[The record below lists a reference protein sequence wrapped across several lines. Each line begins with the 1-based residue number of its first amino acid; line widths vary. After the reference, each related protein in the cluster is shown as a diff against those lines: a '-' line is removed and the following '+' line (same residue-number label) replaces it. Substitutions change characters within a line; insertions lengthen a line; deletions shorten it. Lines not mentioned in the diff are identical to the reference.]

1 MSGLSYGFKT
11 FGVLT
16 FGTDTP
22 NDQQVAWFPEHTSAV
37 LEVAGSE
44 EIIQAY
50 QNGGTTGKL
59 SPFKVFEESEEFT
72 LTITAVG
79 MNFHNLQLL
88 VGEHG
93 SLTTSLPRKANKRAV
108 IDTAAYTITDADF
121 AGLGVADVQATLAI
135 RSSAY
140 GSPREF
146 TIAATGSPTANIA
159 VLDNAANT
167 LTFTSALGGATIDYT
182 VNQPKSNV
190 RTIGH
195 EANASRITYLGW
207 RGLLGTDEYFN
218 TEGIEIVIPR
228 MQRTRSYSLDSSSR
242 EYEIGFTPVLAP
254 GETSVVKY
262 AEIVAA

>member
-22 NDQQVAWFPEHTSAV
+22 NSQQVAWFPEHTAAV
-37 LEVAGSE
+37 LEVTGNE

-50 QNGGTTGKL
+50 INGGTTGKL
-59 SPFKVFEESEEFT
+59 SPFKVFEEAEEFS
-72 LTITAVG
+72 LTVTAVG

-88 VGEHG
+88 VGEHA
-93 SLTTSLPRKANKRAV
+93 STTSSLARKVAKRTVVNAS
-108 IDTAAYTITDADF
+108 TYTITDSDF
-121 AGLGVADVQATLAI
+121 AGLAATDVQATLAI
-135 RSSAY
+135 KSSAY

-146 TIAATGSPTANIA
+146 TIATSGSATANTAI
-159 VLDNAANT
+159 LDNSANT
-167 LTFTSALGGATIDYT
+167 LTFASSLGGATVDYF
-182 VNQPKSNV
+182 VSQPKSNV

-195 EANASRITYLGW
+195 EANPSRITYLGW
-207 RGLLGTDEYFN
+207 RGILGTDEYLS

-242 EYEIGFTPVLAP
+242 EYEIVFTPVLAP
-254 GETSVVKY
+254 GETSVIKY
-262 AEIVAA
+262 AEILAA